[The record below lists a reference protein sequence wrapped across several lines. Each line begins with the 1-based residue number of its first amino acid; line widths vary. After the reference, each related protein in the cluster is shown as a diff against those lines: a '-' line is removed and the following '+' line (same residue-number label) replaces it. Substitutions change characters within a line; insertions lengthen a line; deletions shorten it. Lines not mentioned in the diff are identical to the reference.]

1 MVQILDLYRWIFMD
15 VPVSLYDVAH
25 ALVLAVVVLAVG
37 FKFFIGAEHRYG
49 RP

>member
-15 VPVSLYDVAH
+15 VPVSLYDVVH